1 MPAGGVEV
9 RGKTEVGALDGLA
22 TPVLLAHAV
31 TFDPGSFASGAKDR
45 QATLD
50 LLPEGCGVFALF
62 GEDAHAEPYL
72 AKASRVRR
80 RLLRFLSPSPA
91 QSKRLQLAERI
102 RRIEFT
108 ETGSDFASDLVFYQA
123 AKAVDSLVAEAGRRN
138 TRDARTRLRLRPAA
152 FLKVRMENRYPR
164 AVVTTRLSGNASRPG
179 DLKEP
184 VGPFP
189 SKAAAERYL
198 EQVLDLFLLRR
209 CVMNLNP
216 DPAFPGCVYSEMKKC
231 LAPCY
236 QGCTD
241 ERYAAEAV
249 AVGEFLRTAGKT
261 LLQVIARERA
271 EAAES
276 LEFEQAA
283 ALHQRYEKVE
293 AVAAQMP
300 GAARPVSELS
310 GVIVQPGSE
319 PDAVDLFLLARG
331 LLVGPRAYSTLGM
344 RLHNEMSGSSSLY
357 TQPMALMPVALADDG
372 VSPVKEA
379 SRDVLEARLDE
390 VMAELDS
397 GKVVKDRD
405 VYDDHVSLFAR
416 WFYRPQTRRI
426 GEVIFEDADGTLPR
440 RGVIRAISR
449 VAAAAQL
456 GASAAGMKP
465 AKWHA

>member
-1 MPAGGVEV
+1 MPAGEVEV
-9 RGKTEVGALDGLA
+9 KSIAGEGAA
-22 TPVLLAHAV
+22 QEREAHPVLLAHAV
-31 TFDPGSFASGAKDR
+31 AFDFEDRRKALGS
-45 QATLD
+45 
-50 LLPEGCGVFALF
+50 LPERCGVFALF

-72 AKASRVRR
+72 AKASHIRR
-80 RLLRFLSPSPA
+80 RLERFLSPSPA
-91 QSKRLQLAERI
+91 QSRRLQLAERI

-123 AKAVDSLVAEAGRRN
+123 AAAIDRLVEEAGRRN

-152 FLKVRMENRYPR
+152 FLKVKMENRYPR
-164 AVVTTRLSGNASRPG
+164 AVVTTRLSGSVAG
-179 DLKEP
+179 AGGLKEP

-209 CVMNLNP
+209 CVMNLDP

-236 QGCTD
+236 RGCTD
-241 ERYAAEAV
+241 ERYAQEAV
-249 AVGEFLRTAGKT
+249 AVGEFFRTRGQSLLRMIGE
-261 LLQVIARERA
+261 ERA
-271 EAAES
+271 AAAES

-300 GAARPVSELS
+300 EAARPVSELS

-319 PDAVDLFLLARG
+319 PDTVDLFLVVRG
-331 LLVGPRAYSTLGM
+331 LLLGPQPYSTLGM

-357 TQPMALMPVALADDG
+357 TQPMALMPVPLAEDG
-372 VSPVKEA
+372 ATPVKDA
-379 SRDVLEARLDE
+379 SRDVLEARLE
-390 VMAELDS
+390 AVIASLEAQ
-397 GKVVKDRD
+397 KTAKDRN
-405 VYDDHVSLFAR
+405 VYDDHLSLFAR

-426 GEVIFEDADGTLPR
+426 GEVIFHEGDGEL
-440 RGVIRAISR
+440 RGRSVIRAISR
-449 VAAAAQL
+449 VAASAQL
-456 GASAAGMKP
+456 GSSAAGMKP